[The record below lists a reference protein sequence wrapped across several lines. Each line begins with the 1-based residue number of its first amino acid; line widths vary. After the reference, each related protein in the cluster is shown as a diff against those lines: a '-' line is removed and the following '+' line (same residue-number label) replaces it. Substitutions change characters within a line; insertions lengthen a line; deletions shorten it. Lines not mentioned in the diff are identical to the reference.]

1 MANLTTA
8 LTNDEYRAQKGISKS
23 ELDLAHQSVALLEWN
38 KNNPAPGSESVDLGT
53 HIHCALLEPDVF
65 KREYVKM
72 PEFGTSKAGKESEEA
87 FTRNVGDKIILDA
100 ATADTVIAMRD
111 SVLAH
116 PVANMLL
123 TSKGISEASIFGE
136 ITIIDGT
143 KMRVKCRPDRIV
155 DPDVFN
161 QHILCDVKKTADIDK
176 FHWSVRDFR
185 YHVQDAYYSD
195 IYKQYSGHTPR
206 FIFIV
211 VGEKRSIGRYPVRV
225 FELDTETKHKG
236 RDAYLQDLET
246 VREYQEFGCGL
257 DVEEL
262 DLNKI
267 IK

>member
-53 HIHCALLEPDVF
+53 HVHCALLEPDVF
-65 KREYVKM
+65 KCEYVKM
-72 PEFGTSKAGKESEEA
+72 PDFNTATKKGKESAEV

-100 ATADTVIAMRD
+100 ATANTVIAMRD
-111 SVLAH
+111 SVLHH

-136 ITIIDGT
+136 ING
-143 KMRVKCRPDRIV
+143 MRVKCRPDRIV
-155 DPDVFN
+155 DPEVFG
-161 QHILCDVKKTADIDK
+161 QHILVDVKKTADIDK

-185 YHVQDAYYSD
+185 YHVQDPYYSD
-195 IYKQYSGHTPR
+195 IYKQYAGHTPR
-206 FIFIV
+206 FVFIV
-211 VGEKRSIGRYPVRV
+211 VGEKRSIGRHPVRV

-257 DVEEL
+257 DIEEL
-262 DLNKI
+262 DLSKI

>member
-8 LTNDEYRAQKGISKS
+8 LTNDEYRAQKGTSKS

-53 HIHCALLEPDVF
+53 HVHCALLEPDLF
-65 KREYVKM
+65 EKDYVKM
-72 PEFGTSKAGKESEEA
+72 PEFGTSKAGKESAEA
-87 FTRNVGDKIILDA
+87 FTRNVGEKIILDA
-100 ATADTVIAMRD
+100 ATTDTVIAMRD

-136 ITIIDGT
+136 ING
-143 KMRVKCRPDRIV
+143 MRVKARPDRIV
-155 DPDVFN
+155 DPEVFG
-161 QHILCDVKKTADIDK
+161 QHILADVKKTADIDK
-176 FHWSVRDFR
+176 FHWSARDFR

-225 FELDTETKHKG
+225 FELDIETKHKG

-257 DVEEL
+257 DIEEL
-262 DLNKI
+262 DLSKI
-267 IK
+267 IR